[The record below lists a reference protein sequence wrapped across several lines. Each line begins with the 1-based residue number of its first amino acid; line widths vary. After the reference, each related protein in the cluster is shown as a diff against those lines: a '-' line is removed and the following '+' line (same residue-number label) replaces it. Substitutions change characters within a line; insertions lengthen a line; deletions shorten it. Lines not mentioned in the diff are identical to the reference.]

1 MKVVIDDTTLPVQLV
16 RTDRRK
22 TVSISL
28 EDGAVR
34 VLAPKRL
41 AESRIQEIV
50 NKKSNWI
57 SKRLKDQA
65 AAPTV
70 QSKQFVDGETFSYLG
85 KRYPFERRHDVQ
97 SNVKLKSGRLISTL
111 DSTVSEKE
119 AIEIHR
125 AQVTNWYRDRATDVL
140 IQKTTQHGDALKLT
154 PSAINIK
161 NYKARWG
168 SCSIN
173 GEISYNWKIMMA
185 PPRVI
190 DYVVIHELSHLV
202 HHDHSDKFWRQV
214 GKSFPEY
221 RECRAWLRN
230 FGQTLMF

>member
-41 AESRIQEIV
+41 AERRIQEIV
-50 NKKSNWI
+50 DKKSNWI

-65 AAPTV
+65 AAPKIQT
-70 QSKQFVDGETFSYLG
+70 KHFVDGEMFSYLG
-85 KRYPFERRHDVQ
+85 KHYTFEQRQDAQ
-97 SNVKLKSGRLISTL
+97 SSVKLKSGRLISTL

-119 AIEIHR
+119 AIEAHR
-125 AQVTNWYRDRATDVL
+125 SQVTNWYRDRAADVL
-140 IQKTTQHGDALKLT
+140 GQKTAQHGDVLNLK
-154 PSAINIK
+154 PSSLKIK

-168 SCSIN
+168 SCSIK
-173 GEISYNWKIMMA
+173 GEISYNWKIIMA
-185 PPRVI
+185 PPRII

-214 GKSFPEY
+214 GKSFPDY
-221 RECRAWLRN
+221 RECRAWLR
-230 FGQTLMF
+230 GQGHVLTL

>member
-1 MKVVIDDTTLPVQLV
+1 MKVVIEDTTLLVRLV

-28 EDGAVR
+28 EDGAIR

-41 AESRIQEIV
+41 TERLIQEII
-50 NKKSNWI
+50 NNKSNWI
-57 SKRLKDQA
+57 GKRLKDQA
-65 AAPTV
+65 AAPKI
-70 QSKQFVDGETFSYLG
+70 QSKQFVDGEIFSYLG
-85 KRYPFERRHDVQ
+85 KHYTFERGHDAE
-97 SNVKLKSGRLISTL
+97 SSVKLKSGRLISTL

-119 AIEIHR
+119 AIEAHR
-125 AQVTNWYRDRATDVL
+125 SQVTNWYRDRAADVL
-140 IQKTTQHGDALKLT
+140 SHKTTQHGNALKLT
-154 PSAINIK
+154 PSSIKIK

-185 PPRVI
+185 PPRII
-190 DYVVIHELSHLV
+190 DYVVIHELSHLI
-202 HHDHSDKFWRQV
+202 HHDHSEKFWRQV

-221 RECRAWLRN
+221 RECRAWLKN

>member
-1 MKVVIDDTTLPVQLV
+1 MKLVIDDTVLPVRLV

-28 EDGAVR
+28 EDGAIR

-41 AESRIQEIV
+41 SERRIQEIID
-50 NKKSNWI
+50 NKSNWI
-57 SKRLKDQA
+57 GKRLKDQA
-65 AAPTV
+65 TAPKIE
-70 QSKQFVDGETFSYLG
+70 SKKFMDGETFSYLG
-85 KRYPFERRHDVQ
+85 KHYIFEIRRDIE
-97 SNVKLKSGRLISTL
+97 SSVKLKSGRLISTL
-111 DSTVSEKE
+111 GLTVSKREE
-119 AIEIHR
+119 LDAHR
-125 AQVTNWYRDRATDVL
+125 VQVTNWYHERATDVL
-140 IQKTTQHGDALKLT
+140 TQKTAQYGRALKLT
-154 PSAINIK
+154 PSAIRIK

-168 SCSIN
+168 SCAIS

-185 PPRVI
+185 PSRII

-214 GKSFPEY
+214 DKSFPEY
-221 RECRAWLRN
+221 RECRTWLRN

>member
-1 MKVVIDDTTLPVQLV
+1 MKLVIGDTVLPVRLV

-28 EDGAVR
+28 EDGAIR

-41 AESRIQEIV
+41 SERRIQEIID
-50 NKKSNWI
+50 NKSNWI
-57 SKRLKDQA
+57 GKRLKDQA
-65 AAPTV
+65 SAPKIE
-70 QSKQFVDGETFSYLG
+70 SKKFMDGETFPYLG
-85 KRYPFERRHDVQ
+85 KHYTFQRRRYIE
-97 SNVKLKSGRLISTL
+97 SSVKLKSGRLISTL

-119 AIEIHR
+119 TIEIHR
-125 AQVTNWYRDRATDVL
+125 AQVTNWYRDRAADVL
-140 IQKTTQHGDALKLT
+140 AQKTAQHGDVLKLT
-154 PSAINIK
+154 PSAIRIK

-173 GEISYNWKIMMA
+173 GEISYNWKIVMA
-185 PPRVI
+185 PPRII
-190 DYVVIHELSHLV
+190 DYVIIHELSHLV
-202 HHDHSDKFWRQV
+202 HHNHSDKFWRQV

-221 RECRAWLRN
+221 RECRTWLRN

>member
-1 MKVVIDDTTLPVQLV
+1 MEVVIEDTTLLVRLV

-28 EDGAVR
+28 EDGAIR

-41 AESRIQEIV
+41 TERRIQEII
-50 NKKSNWI
+50 NNKSNWI
-57 SKRLKDQA
+57 GKRLKDQA

-70 QSKQFVDGETFSYLG
+70 QSKQFVDGEIFPYVGKHYTFEQRQG
-85 KRYPFERRHDVQ
+85 AQ
-97 SNVKLKSGRLISTL
+97 SSVKLKSGRLISTL
-111 DSTVSEKE
+111 DSTVSENE
-119 AIEIHR
+119 AIEAHR
-125 AQVTNWYRDRATDVL
+125 AQVTNWYRDRAADVL
-140 IQKTTQHGDALKLT
+140 AQKTTQHADALKLT
-154 PSAINIK
+154 PSAIKIK

-185 PPRVI
+185 PPRII

-202 HHDHSDKFWRQV
+202 HHDHSDRFWKQV
-214 GKSFPEY
+214 GKSFPDY
-221 RECRAWLRN
+221 RDCRAWLR
-230 FGQTLMF
+230 GQGHVLTL

>member
-41 AESRIQEIV
+41 AERRIQEIV
-50 NKKSNWI
+50 DKKSNWI

-65 AAPTV
+65 AAPKIQT
-70 QSKQFVDGETFSYLG
+70 KHFVDGEMFSYLG
-85 KRYPFERRHDVQ
+85 KHYTFERRRDIQ
-97 SNVKLKSGRLISTL
+97 SSVKLKSGRLISTL
-111 DSTVSEKE
+111 DSTVSENE
-119 AIEIHR
+119 AIEAHR
-125 AQVTNWYRDRATDVL
+125 VQVTNWYRDRAADVL
-140 IQKTTQHGDALKLT
+140 GQKTTQHGDALKLKL
-154 PSAINIK
+154 SSIKIK

-185 PPRVI
+185 PPRII

-214 GKSFPEY
+214 GKSFPDY
-221 RECRAWLRN
+221 RECRAWLR
-230 FGQTLMF
+230 GQGHVLTL

>member
-1 MKVVIDDTTLPVQLV
+1 MKVVIEDTTLLVRLV

-28 EDGAVR
+28 EDDAIR

-41 AESRIQEIV
+41 TERRIQEII
-50 NKKSNWI
+50 NNKSNWI
-57 SKRLKDQA
+57 GKRLKDQA
-65 AAPTV
+65 AAPKIR
-70 QSKQFVDGETFSYLG
+70 SKQFVDGEIFSYLG
-85 KRYPFERRHDVQ
+85 KHYTFERRHDVQ
-97 SNVKLKSGRLISTL
+97 SSVKLKFGRLISTL

-119 AIEIHR
+119 AIETH
-125 AQVTNWYRDRATDVL
+125 QTHVTNWYRERATDVL
-140 IQKTTQHGDALKLT
+140 TQKTAQHGSALKLI

-168 SCSIN
+168 SCSVS

-185 PPRVI
+185 PPRII

-214 GKSFPEY
+214 SKSFPEY
-221 RECRAWLRN
+221 RECRTWLRN
-230 FGQTLMF
+230 FGQTLIF

>member
-1 MKVVIDDTTLPVQLV
+1 MKLVIGDTVLPVRLV

-28 EDGAVR
+28 EDGAIR

-41 AESRIQEIV
+41 SERRIQEIV
-50 NKKSNWI
+50 NNKSNWI
-57 SKRLKDQA
+57 GKRLKDQA
-65 AAPTV
+65 AAPKI
-70 QSKQFVDGETFSYLG
+70 QSKKFADGETFSYLG
-85 KRYPFERRHDVQ
+85 KHYIFERRHDIQ
-97 SNVKLKSGRLISTL
+97 SSVKLKSGRLISTL
-111 DSTVSEKE
+111 DSAVSEKE
-119 AIEIHR
+119 AIESHR
-125 AQVTNWYRDRATDVL
+125 AQVTDWYRDRATDVL
-140 IQKTTQHGDALKLT
+140 IQKTTQHGSALKLT

-185 PPRVI
+185 PPRII

-202 HHDHSDKFWRQV
+202 HHNHSDKFWRQV
-214 GKSFPEY
+214 GESFPEY
-221 RECRAWLRN
+221 RECRTWLRN
-230 FGQTLMF
+230 FGQTLIL

>member
-1 MKVVIDDTTLPVQLV
+1 MKVLIDDTTLPVQLI

-41 AESRIQEIV
+41 AERRIQEIV
-50 NKKSNWI
+50 DKKSNWI

-65 AAPTV
+65 AAPKI
-70 QSKQFVDGETFSYLG
+70 QAKHFVDGERFSYLG
-85 KRYPFERRHDVQ
+85 KHYTFERRQGDQ
-97 SNVKLKSGRLISTL
+97 SSVKLKSGRLISTL
-111 DSTVSEKE
+111 NSTVSEKE
-119 AIEIHR
+119 AIEAHR
-125 AQVTNWYRDRATDVL
+125 SQVTNWYRDRAADVL
-140 IQKTTQHGDALKLT
+140 GHKTAQHGDALKLA
-154 PSAINIK
+154 PSAIKIK

-168 SCSIN
+168 SCSIK

-185 PPRVI
+185 PPRII

-202 HHDHSDKFWRQV
+202 HHDHSDKFWKQV
-214 GKSFPEY
+214 GKSFPDY
-221 RECRAWLRN
+221 RECRVWL
-230 FGQTLMF
+230 